1 MSCSLYLTRNW
12 YSLFSGQRRDSCLET
27 LMRTCDG
34 DPLQAKTLWFP
45 FFKSLLYIPI
55 LLLYHSLHICTI
67 NIHIHLLY
75 STYCQLCWV
84 TIWFIGEINIMFQ
97 LKNSLHIKK
106 PLSPKK
112 VVKMKQKH
120 FIIFFLLNE
129 LLQIFHWK
137 SALVAASSTLLLL
150 YVSLVIRTAGMTIT
164 VAPTEL

>member
-1 MSCSLYLTRNW
+1 MRFSPAMCSLCIPTSVLREVD
-12 YSLFSGQRRDSCLET
+12 LILCILGQRRDSCLET

-75 STYCQLCWV
+75 STYCLQCWV

-97 LKNSLHIKK
+97 Q
-106 PLSPKK
+106 K
-112 VVKMKQKH
+112 VVKIKQKH
-120 FIIFFLLNE
+120 SNKFFLVNE
-129 LLQIFHWK
+129 LHQIFHWK